1 MALHGR
7 LRRSVSNGMGKKQ
20 IIIETPEQILTSSAA
35 AAVAEHTIEPI
46 VSKKIDRGRAYVKAT
61 YNNTII
67 SLTDEQGNV
76 IAWSTAGALG
86 FTGPKKATPFAASKI
101 VATITEK
108 IKKSGPSE
116 LAIFVNGFGGGR
128 DSAIRSFINQGFNVV
143 SITDVTPIPH
153 NGVRSPKPRRI

>member
-1 MALHGR
+1 
-7 LRRSVSNGMGKKQ
+7 MGKKQ
-20 IIIETPEQILTSSAA
+20 ITIETVEQALASGAA
-35 AAVAEHTIEPI
+35 GEALQHTAEPTTT
-46 VSKKIDRGRAYVKAT
+46 KKMDRGHAYIKAT

-67 SLTDEQGNV
+67 SFTDERGNV

-108 IKKSGPSE
+108 VKKLGLSE

-143 SITDVTPIPH
+143 SIVDVTPIPH
-153 NGVRSPKPRRI
+153 NGVRSPKSRRI

>member
-1 MALHGR
+1 
-7 LRRSVSNGMGKKQ
+7 MGKKQ
-20 IIIETPEQILTSSAA
+20 IKTETAEQALALG
-35 AAVAEHTIEPI
+35 AAVEAVQHIAESTT
-46 VSKKIDRGRAYVKAT
+46 SKKIDRGRAYIKAT

-67 SLTDEQGNV
+67 SLTDERGNV

-108 IKKSGPSE
+108 VIKSGPSE
-116 LAIFVNGFGGGR
+116 LAVFVNGFGGGR
-128 DSAIRSFINQGFNVV
+128 DSAIRSFINQGFNVT

-153 NGVRSPKPRRI
+153 NGVRPPKSRRI

>member
-1 MALHGR
+1 
-7 LRRSVSNGMGKKQ
+7 MGK
-20 IIIETPEQILTSSAA
+20 
-35 AAVAEHTIEPI
+35 VAEHTVEPT
-46 VSKKIDRGRAYVKAT
+46 VSKKIDRGRAYIKAT

-67 SLTDEQGNV
+67 SLTDERGDV

-101 VATITEK
+101 VAAITEK
-108 IKKSGPSE
+108 VEKSGPRE
-116 LAIFVNGFGGGR
+116 LAILVNGFGGGR

>member
-1 MALHGR
+1 
-7 LRRSVSNGMGKKQ
+7 MGKKQ
-20 IIIETPEQILTSSAA
+20 IKTETSEEALKAGEA
-35 AAVAEHTIEPI
+35 LEAVALKTAPLGG
-46 VSKKIDRGRAYVKAT
+46 KKIERGRAYIKAT

-67 SLTDEQGNV
+67 SVTDERGNV

-108 IKKSGPSE
+108 VKKSGPSE
-116 LAIFVNGFGGGR
+116 LAVFVNGFGGGR
-128 DSAIRSFINQGFNVV
+128 DSAIRSFINQGFAVV

-153 NGVRSPKPRRI
+153 NGVRPPKARRI